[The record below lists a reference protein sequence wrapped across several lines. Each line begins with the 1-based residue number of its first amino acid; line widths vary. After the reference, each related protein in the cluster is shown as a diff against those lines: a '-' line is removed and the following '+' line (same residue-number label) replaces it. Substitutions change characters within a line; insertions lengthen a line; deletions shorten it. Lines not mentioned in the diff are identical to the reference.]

1 MCLRL
6 RSRFNRNY
14 LAVLGNAQADNVSLP
29 DLNSDGEE
37 VNDVD
42 DAPHAEQTG
51 DAPTEPSIEDEPQT
65 DIDNEGGGDPAEEEC
80 DTVGTSG
87 DADNVDGT
95 VDNFDTLLEVYRFIV
110 GCNNG
115 AGLSNESTVWLLNLL
130 RQERLNLSLLHA
142 WRSLYA
148 VTQYGLSLMMQRREY
163 TCKTFQVPGCPIT
176 FEVMCANG
184 KEVVLELFG
193 HPDNAEG
200 FVLYPE
206 QHISGAGR
214 IYTTPHTAT
223 YWENAQV
230 VVTEQYGEGTVVVPL
245 IISSDATILSGNEH
259 AKRLGGNRPEWH
271 RTIHRA
277 NPVLGAEINRR
288 AIVGVLQWHESC
300 IRGGSH
306 SDDSLDE
313 FAEATRRMVQT
324 MEAVFPRGGEGYNLV
339 KVHLMTHLPEAV
351 RRGGMPREFSAAV
364 YENAHIR
371 TCKQP
376 YRASN
381 RRQVEQAIADHNTT
395 AAVLARLPG
404 SLPPRN
410 TNQIAI
416 MKAIATGSPQLT
428 RASRCFTQEFVG
440 AASSIFAEYNEALE
454 GGLVFYEDVMRAANL
469 VPFPP
474 QVHNGVA
481 LPRAP
486 TDEGHIKPRYARA
499 AVELH
504 GQPAFSCVEYE
515 RDDGA
520 AAFGKLCLLLTAQ
533 RSGADGESGPAE
545 VAVLTSFLEVGHDD
559 CTGCTMLSPVTIWRG
574 LVVVPLHRL
583 VRAVH
588 CVPSFE
594 NPDLW
599 FLNKWAFRCLE
610 DIH

>member
-1 MCLRL
+1 MQRAPAED
-6 RSRFNRNY
+6 RSVEMQEA
-14 LAVLGNAQADNVSLP
+14 LLS
-29 DLNSDGEE
+29 
-37 VNDVD
+37 
-42 DAPHAEQTG
+42 
-51 DAPTEPSIEDEPQT
+51 
-65 DIDNEGGGDPAEEEC
+65 DPARAKEYATHCVQSFLWEF
-80 DTVGTSG
+80 
-87 DADNVDGT
+87 
-95 VDNFDTLLEVYRFIV
+95 NFSRTPWGNTY
-110 GCNNG
+110 
-115 AGLSNESTVWLLNLL
+115 
-130 RQERLNLSLLHA
+130 
-142 WRSLYA
+142 
-148 VTQYGLSLMMQRREY
+148 LSLMPDILHAIYLGWWLYLRAAIRGETTDAYLKDERMSALHRGARLAGVR
-163 TCKTFQVPGCPIT
+163 VPSSGQYW
-176 FEVMCANG
+176 A
-184 KEVVLELFG
+184 
-193 HPDNAEG
+193 
-200 FVLYPE
+200 
-206 QHISGAGR
+206 SGANF
-214 IYTTPHTAT
+214 TAT
-223 YWENAQV
+223 
-230 VVTEQYGEGTVVVPL
+230 
-245 IISSDATILSGNEH
+245 EH
-259 AKRLGGNRPEWH
+259 AAVMMGQ
-271 RTIHRA
+271 
-277 NPVLGAEINRR
+277 GAEINRR

-306 SDDSLDE
+306 IDDSLDE
-313 FAEATRRMVQT
+313 FAEATR
-324 MEAVFPRGGEGYNLV
+324 
-339 KVHLMTHLPEAV
+339 

-376 YRASN
+376 YRVSN

-410 TNQIAI
+410 TNQTAI
-416 MKAIATGSPQLT
+416 MK
-428 RASRCFTQEFVG
+428 
-440 AASSIFAEYNEALE
+440 
-454 GGLVFYEDVMRAANL
+454 
-469 VPFPP
+469 
-474 QVHNGVA
+474 VHNGLA
-481 LPRAP
+481 LPPAP
-486 TDEGHIKPRYARA
+486 TDEGHIKPHYARA